1 MKKTI
6 TFCTIFWLVAQ
17 VSFAQTNSF
26 FVKDSLGAYI
36 QKSMAQWNI
45 PGLAL
50 AITQGDVI
58 IYSKA
63 FGVLKKGATEP
74 VNSQTLFP
82 IGSMGKSFT
91 AFSLAMLDHQQKL
104 SLDDK
109 VKKWLPW
116 FSMKDKDYEKE
127 LRVKDI
133 LSHRTGMETF
143 QGDLLWTESSLSNRA
158 IIEKWG
164 KFKPSFPIRS
174 NFGYCNIG
182 YMIAGEVIK
191 ANTGLSWQ
199 QYTQQN
205 ILNPLGMKNS
215 FVEMASLKNKPNVAV
230 GHTITNNQLEQIPE
244 GTGVMQAFG
253 GMYSNLEDIARW
265 LMLHTNDG
273 RIDGKQLFPERL
285 IWNVRNPFS
294 IVGKQFFPQGNML
307 TVNYGLGWDMV
318 NYYNQEIVSH
328 GGAYSGFLSMMG
340 FVPNKKMGFVILTNS
355 DSHEFTEALRW
366 TIIDSF
372 LGVKTK
378 NYSEEMFAY
387 IRHRNTEEKKI
398 MASWKDSVNV
408 LNAHKISLKPFEGRY
423 QNDIYGNIELK
434 QQENKLLMKMEHHP
448 SISATLSYMS
458 NDRFLCEYNHPMFG
472 TAVIPFSRVNGNA
485 TGLTL
490 SVHPS
495 LEYTTYSFIKI
506 K

>member
-1 MKKTI
+1 
-6 TFCTIFWLVAQ
+6 
-17 VSFAQTNSF
+17 
-26 FVKDSLGAYI
+26 
-36 QKSMAQWNI
+36 
-45 PGLAL
+45 
-50 AITQGDVI
+50 
-58 IYSKA
+58 
-63 FGVLKKGATEP
+63 
-74 VNSQTLFP
+74 
-82 IGSMGKSFT
+82 
-91 AFSLAMLDHQQKL
+91 
-104 SLDDK
+104 
-109 VKKWLPW
+109 
-116 FSMKDKDYEKE
+116 
-127 LRVKDI
+127 
-133 LSHRTGMETF
+133 METF

-158 IIEKWG
+158 IIDKWAT
-164 KFKPSFPIRS
+164 FKPAFPIRS

-182 YMIAGEVIK
+182 YMIAGEIIQ

-199 QYTQQN
+199 QFIKQN

-215 FVEMASLKNKPNVAV
+215 FLELSAIKNKPNVAA
-230 GHTITNNQLEQIPE
+230 GHTIVNNQLAQIPE

-253 GMYSNLEDIARW
+253 GMYSNVEDLTQW
-265 LMLHTNDG
+265 LMLHANDG
-273 RIDGKQLFPERL
+273 RIREQQIFPEGL
-285 IWNVRNPFS
+285 IRNVRNPFS
-294 IVGKQFFPQGNML
+294 IVGKQFFPHGNML
-307 TVNYGLGWDMV
+307 TVNYGLGWDIV
-318 NYYNQEIVSH
+318 NYHNQEVVSH

-372 LGVKTK
+372 LGVTTK

-387 IRHRNTEEKKI
+387 IQHRNTEQEKI
-398 MASWKDSVNV
+398 MASWKDSVNF

-448 SISATLSYMS
+448 SISATLSYMG

-472 TAVIPFSRVNGNA
+472 TAVIPFSRVNGSA

-490 SVHPS
+490 SVHPF
-495 LEYTTYSFIKI
+495 LEFTTYSFTKI